1 MKVKKK
7 RIASEFIYI
16 SAILLLSFATN
27 LMALANLGMSMIVS
41 PAYILSQKIDRLSYG
56 QAEYIVAGILFVIF
70 CLVMRK
76 FKMSYLSSFITGILY
91 ATMADIWKMIIPLF
105 HSLNVTPIVKRHF
118 FNMIDCH

>member
-41 PAYILSQKIDRLSYG
+41 PAYI
-56 QAEYIVAGILFVIF
+56 
-70 CLVMRK
+70 
-76 FKMSYLSSFITGILY
+76 FKSE
-91 ATMADIWKMIIPLF
+91 D
-105 HSLNVTPIVKRHF
+105 
-118 FNMIDCH
+118 